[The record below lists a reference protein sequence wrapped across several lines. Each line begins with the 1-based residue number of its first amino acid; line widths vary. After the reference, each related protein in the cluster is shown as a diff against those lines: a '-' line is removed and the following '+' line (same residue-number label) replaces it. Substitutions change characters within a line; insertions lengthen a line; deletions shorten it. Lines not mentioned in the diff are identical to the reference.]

1 MNSENLDSLHPEDLE
16 DDLPAEYDEETLR
29 NLLKNGERGKYVERY
44 RQGTN
49 LVKIDLDLADMFPT
63 ERSVNDALRQFLASQ
78 SVSA

>member
-29 NLLKNGERGKYVERY
+29 NLLKHGERGKYVERY

-78 SVSA
+78 SISA

>member
-16 DDLPAEYDEETLR
+16 DDLPAEYGEETLR
-29 NLLKNGERGKYVERY
+29 NLLKHGERGKYVERY

>member
-78 SVSA
+78 SISA